1 MHDNVR
7 RYALYAGVALRAA
20 SGNGFVRSGT
30 VCPRPQADSRE
41 TETEEC
47 GRGGVKLADNQ
58 PLTSRETVIARLC
71 SEGLQSKEIASR
83 LNISKRTVETHKN
96 NIFRK
101 LGINS
106 TAELIRLMNQRKQE
120 SGAQTG

>member
-1 MHDNVR
+1 M
-7 RYALYAGVALRAA
+7 
-20 SGNGFVRSGT
+20 
-30 VCPRPQADSRE
+30 
-41 TETEEC
+41 
-47 GRGGVKLADNQ
+47 
-58 PLTSRETVIARLC
+58 IARLC